1 MGNASVKAHH
11 GHTRSNSHT
20 HHSHCTHKRNK
31 RSHRQ
36 RHRRNKY
43 SGGVNSPLGPNKE
56 TPKPLSKKES
66 RRSKKIKRQRA
77 EGTMHDQLVRTLAIK
92 EHELVMDQQY
102 EEEQAAKA
110 KKQSKGRRR
119 SL

>member
-56 TPKPLSKKES
+56 IPKPLSKKES
-66 RRSKKIKRQRA
+66 RRSKKINKQRA
-77 EGTMHDQLVRTLAIK
+77 EGTMHDQLVRSLAIK
-92 EHELVMDQQY
+92 HHEEAMKKAA
-102 EEEQAAKA
+102 QAALSAQA
-110 KKQSKGRRR
+110 KKSSRRR